1 VSLKE
6 AWNTEHVWQRGMRFQ
21 DEQGNDHIGSAVHF
35 LQEPAQ
41 IRTYLPPVG
50 AETAEILAELDL
62 TDDDREV
69 ILGTLG

>member
-1 VSLKE
+1 
-6 AWNTEHVWQRGMRFQ
+6 MRFQ

-50 AETAEILAELDL
+50 AETAQIIAELDL
-62 TDDDREV
+62 TDADREG
-69 ILGTLG
+69 ILGSLE

>member
-69 ILGTLG
+69 ILGTLE

>member
-1 VSLKE
+1 MSLKE

-50 AETAEILAELDL
+50 AETAQIIAELDL
-62 TDDDREV
+62 TDADREG
-69 ILGTLG
+69 ILGSLR